1 MKILPEMIRLLNKEE
16 VRGYKLFANRTNASN
31 DRKDILLFDYFKKYP
46 GVDENKIFSKLY
58 GNKDKNSFYRLKN
71 RLMEDIGMSLSLLHY
86 NSSDVNTVLN
96 NYLLAKLFIPRSK
109 WDIALY
115 YLGRAEKKALAIEG
129 FELLDMIYNEY
140 IKLSQEVLDINPE
153 EYIKK
158 RQENRKQLNRLQE
171 IDDVLAAVIY
181 RVKVSQNFGK
191 GNERINELLSK
202 TVNTYANSQE
212 IKNSPLLRF
221 KIYHSLSRLLLQQ
234 HNYKALEKYLLKTY
248 TEFNKEKLFTKNNH
262 DTRLQMLTYIC
273 NTLFRN
279 GKNSESLDYAGRL
292 YTAMQEY
299 DQLLFDKYLFYYYN
313 ILVNNYAKT
322 NVEKAIEILNEAKDR
337 KVIQSHPV
345 YIGFVYLN
353 LAVSYFGIKDFKA
366 ALRSIVKLYMLDSY
380 KSLDAAL
387 RFKISVAELII
398 RYELHDPDYIE
409 QRIAQLKKEFRKE
422 FTSAEFEN
430 ETGFIRILLMLL
442 NTSSPRSDKKVLQS
456 TREFISVSRQKV
468 NSEEQEIINYADWLS
483 GKLNLS
489 K

>member
-1 MKILPEMIRLLNKEE
+1 
-16 VRGYKLFANRTNASN
+16 
-31 DRKDILLFDYFKKYP
+31 
-46 GVDENKIFSKLY
+46 
-58 GNKDKNSFYRLKN
+58 
-71 RLMEDIGMSLSLLHY
+71 
-86 NSSDVNTVLN
+86 
-96 NYLLAKLFIPRSK
+96 
-109 WDIALY
+109 
-115 YLGRAEKKALAIEG
+115 
-129 FELLDMIYNEY
+129 
-140 IKLSQEVLDINPE
+140 
-153 EYIKK
+153 
-158 RQENRKQLNRLQE
+158 
-171 IDDVLAAVIY
+171 
-181 RVKVSQNFGK
+181 
-191 GNERINELLSK
+191 
-202 TVNTYANSQE
+202 
-212 IKNSPLLRF
+212 
-221 KIYHSLSRLLLQQ
+221 
-234 HNYKALEKYLLKTY
+234 
-248 TEFNKEKLFTKNNH
+248 
-262 DTRLQMLTYIC
+262 
-273 NTLFRN
+273 
-279 GKNSESLDYAGRL
+279 
-292 YTAMQEY
+292 
-299 DQLLFDKYLFYYYN
+299 
-313 ILVNNYAKT
+313 
-322 NVEKAIEILNEAKDR
+322 VEKAIEILNEAKDR